1 MTETP
6 AKPETPKADGSA
18 SETSAAPAAKLH
30 WLVRKGTIKVLW
42 IVGLAVLAV
51 LVYADIYLTPHPH
64 FGIDGTFGF
73 HAWYGLLTCIAMVLV
88 AKFLGKF
95 IGRKDTY
102 YDDQ

>member
-6 AKPETPKADGSA
+6 ANSKTLETDSA
-18 SETSAAPAAKLH
+18 TSATSAAPAAKLH

-42 IVGLAVLAV
+42 VLGLSFLAV
-51 LVYADIYLTPHPH
+51 LVYLDGSLTPHPH

-88 AKFLGKF
+88 PKLLGKF

-102 YDDQ
+102 YDD

>member
-6 AKPETPKADGSA
+6 ANIDTPKTNGPMP
-18 SETSAAPAAKLH
+18 EAPAVPVAKPH

-42 IVGLAVLAV
+42 IIGLAVLAV
-51 LVYADIYLTPHPH
+51 LVYGDTYLTPHQH
-64 FGIDGTFGF
+64 FVIDGTFGF